1 MKFVACVKLTPD
13 TEQLNEV
20 RPEKVGTDDLGVT
33 MVLNPWD
40 EFAVEEALQLAERY
54 DGETVAITLGTQDS
68 VEALKRSVAM
78 GINAAVLLCDDAFRG
93 SDAWATAAILAAA
106 IRAQGEYSLVLTGKQ
121 SVDGNSG
128 QVGPGVASKLG
139 IAYVSNVIKIEEIA
153 DNRVTVRRMLDE
165 GVQTVKVPLP
175 AVLSVSIEI
184 NEPRYPNF
192 MGIRKAS
199 KMQYPA
205 VTAAGLP
212 GLDRSKLGAEGALIK
227 WTGLQKPPK
236 RTGQCEFIQAPTTAD
251 QAAILVDKLMSDKVV

>member
-1 MKFVACVKLTPD
+1 MKFVVCVKLTPD

-20 RPEKVGTDDLGVT
+20 RPEKVGTGDLGVT

-54 DGETVAITLGTQDS
+54 DGETAAITMGPEDS
-68 VEALKRSVAM
+68 VEALKRAVAM
-78 GINAAVLLCDDAFRG
+78 GINESVLLCDDAFRG
-93 SDAWATAAILAAA
+93 SDAWGTAAILAAA
-106 IRAQGEYSLVLTGKQ
+106 IKQQGDYTLVLTGKQ

-128 QVGPGVASKLG
+128 MVGPGVAVKLG
-139 IAYVSNVIKIEEIA
+139 IPYVSNVIKIEEIA
-153 DNRVTVRRMLDE
+153 GNAVTVRRMLDE
-165 GVQTVKVPLP
+165 GLQTVKVPLP

-205 VTAAGLP
+205 VGAGDLP
-212 GLDRSKLGAEGALIK
+212 GVDGEFGPGAALIK
-227 WTGLQKPPK
+227 WTDLQKPQK
-236 RTGQCEFIQAPTTAD
+236 RTGQCEFIQAPTAAD
-251 QAAILVDKLMSDKVV
+251 QAAVLVDKLIADKVV